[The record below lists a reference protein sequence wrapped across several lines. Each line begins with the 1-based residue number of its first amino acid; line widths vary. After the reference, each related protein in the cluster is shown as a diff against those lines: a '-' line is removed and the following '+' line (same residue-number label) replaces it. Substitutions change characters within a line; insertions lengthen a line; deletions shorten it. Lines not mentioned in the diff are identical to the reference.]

1 MHCHHHL
8 IELDLSTMAFPHLA
22 FLMASPL
29 LLLLAAAT
37 ETTSTSNATAAA
49 SDLSA
54 LLAFKARLSD
64 PNGILRGN
72 WTATTPYC
80 AWAGVTCGHRHRLRV
95 TGLDLPGVPLG
106 GAMAPEL
113 GNLSFLNTL
122 DLSDTQITGPVPAS
136 LGRLPRLAF
145 LNLSSNYLS
154 GPVPAS
160 LGGLAKLQ
168 VLSLD
173 SNNLTGEIPSE
184 LRNLRSVEYLDL
196 SRNELSGTV
205 PRGLFSGTS
214 QLSYLSLAY
223 NSLAGSIPSDIGL
236 LPNLEVLVLSTNQL
250 SGEIPPSLFNMSSLQ
265 WLYLSQNN
273 LSGQLPNN
281 NGSFNLPMLQRVY
294 LRKNRLT
301 GTMPQGF
308 GACKYLQHLNL
319 AYNGFTGG
327 IPSWLASMPELAV
340 ISLGGNDLSAG
351 EIPVGLSNLTGLAVL
366 DLTTSNLYGKIPPE
380 LGKLTQLYWLNL
392 EMNNLAGTIPTSFK
406 NMSMISMLDINY
418 NLLTGP
424 VPRIFM
430 GESLTELY
438 MAGNE
443 LSGDLSFMD
452 DLSRCK
458 SLKYIVMERNYFT
471 GSIPTSVNNISSLQI
486 FRAFENQITGRV
498 PIMLG
503 NQSNIL
509 FLSLRNN
516 LLSGEIPRSIT
527 EIKNLRGLDLS
538 SNDLSGT
545 IPVDIGKLANLFGL
559 GLAYNKL
566 HGSIP
571 DSIRNLSNLQKLEL
585 SNNQFTSTIP
595 MGLWGLQNLVGLDL
609 SQNTLTG
616 ALSEDVENL
625 KAITYMDLS
634 SNRFLGNIPASL
646 GAVRTL
652 TYLNLSKNTLQDK
665 VPEAIGKLSSIKK
678 MDLSYN
684 ALFGTIP
691 KSFANLS
698 DLTSL
703 NLSFNRLYGQIPETG
718 VFSNITLQS
727 LEGNTALCGLPR
739 LGFPHC
745 PNDEFNHSRRFGL
758 LKLVLP
764 TSIVAA
770 VAIGV
775 CLFILIRTRV
785 NKIKPKDPLI
795 TSSKGNNS
803 YWPISYFELAR
814 ATNNFDNDNLLG
826 SGSFAKVFRGQLD
839 DEQIV
844 AIKVLNMELER
855 ATISFDVECRAL
867 RMARHRNLVRILTT
881 CSNLDF
887 KALVLQYMPNGS
899 LDEWLF
905 SGNRRGL
912 GLVQRVNIMSD
923 VALAMAYL
931 HHEHFEVVLHC
942 DLKPSNVLLDE
953 DMTACVADFGIARL
967 LLGDDTSIVSR
978 NMQGTI
984 GYMAPE
990 YASTGKASRK
1000 SDVFSYGIMLLEVM
1014 TGKKPTDAMFN
1025 EELSLREWIN
1035 QAFPSRLA
1043 HVVDHNIFL
1052 LDEEAT
1058 GSSDIQQVG
1067 LSFGED
1073 SANKWS
1079 CIEQAVDLGLQ
1090 CSRASPEERLTMK
1103 DVAAKLARIK
1113 ECFPSS
1119 R

>member
-1 MHCHHHL
+1 
-8 IELDLSTMAFPHLA
+8 MASPHLA

-29 LLLLAAAT
+29 LLLLGLAAAT
-37 ETTSTSNATAAA
+37 ETASASNPAAA
-49 SDLSA
+49 GGDLSA

-72 WTATTPYC
+72 WTPTTPYC
-80 AWAGVTCGHRHRLRV
+80 GWAGITCGHRHRLCV
-95 TGLDLPGVPLG
+95 TGLSLPGVPLG
-106 GAMAPEL
+106 GALAPEL
-113 GNLSFLNTL
+113 GNLSFLHTL
-122 DLSDTQITGPVPAS
+122 DLSGAQLAGPVPAS

-168 VLSLD
+168 VLILD
-173 SNNLTGEIPSE
+173 SNNLTGEIPNE
-184 LRNLRSVEYLDL
+184 LRNLRSIEYLDL
-196 SRNELSGTV
+196 SRNDLSGTV
-205 PRGLFSGTS
+205 PQGLFNGTS

-223 NSLAGSIPSDIGL
+223 NGLTGNIPSDIGL
-236 LPNLEVLVLSTNQL
+236 LPNLEVLVLSSNQL
-250 SGEIPPSLFNMSSLQ
+250 SGEIPLSLFNMSSL
-265 WLYLSQNN
+265 LRLHLSNNN
-273 LSGQLPNN
+273 LSGMVPSDNR
-281 NGSFNLPMLQRVY
+281 SFNLPMLQRVN
-294 LRKNRLT
+294 LRGNNLA
-301 GTMPQGF
+301 GVVPPGF
-308 GACKYLQHLNL
+308 GSCKYLQLFNL
-319 AYNGFTGG
+319 AYNRFTGG
-327 IPSWLASMPELAV
+327 IPSWLASMPELAG

-443 LSGDLSFMD
+443 LGGDLSFMD

-458 SLKYIVMERNYFT
+458 SLKYIVMEGNYFT
-471 GSIPTSVNNISSLQI
+471 GSIPNSVSNISSLQI

-498 PIMLG
+498 PNMLA
-503 NQSNIL
+503 NHSNIL
-509 FLSLRNN
+509 FLDLRNN
-516 LLSGEIPRSIT
+516 LLTGEIPRSIT
-527 EIKNLRGLDLS
+527 EIKNLRSLDLS
-538 SNDLSGT
+538 SNELSGT
-545 IPVDIGKLANLFGL
+545 IPVHIGKLSNLFGL

-571 DSIRNLSNLQKLEL
+571 DSIGNLSSLQTLEL
-585 SNNQFTSTIP
+585 SNNQLTSTIP
-595 MGLWGLQNLVGLDL
+595 TGLWGLQNIVGLDL
-609 SQNTLTG
+609 SQNTLAG

-634 SNRFLGNIPASL
+634 SNQFLGNIPASL
-646 GAVRTL
+646 GAVSTL
-652 TYLNLSKNTLQDK
+652 TYLNLSKNNLQDK
-665 VPEAIGKLSSIKK
+665 VPDAIGKLSGIKK
-678 MDLSYN
+678 LDLSYN
-684 ALFGTIP
+684 DLSGTIP

-698 DLTSL
+698 DRTSL
-703 NLSFNRLYGQIPETG
+703 NLSFNRLYGQIPEGG

-745 PNDEFNHSRRFGL
+745 PNDEFNHRHRFGL
-758 LKLVLP
+758 LKIVIP
-764 TSIVAA
+764 TSVAA
-770 VAIGV
+770 AIAVGV

-785 NKIKPKDPLI
+785 NKRPKEL
-795 TSSKGNNS
+795 TSTSLERNN
-803 YWPISYFELAR
+803 YYRPIPYFELAR
-814 ATNNFDNDNLLG
+814 ATNNFNNDNLLG
-826 SGSFAKVFRGQLD
+826 SGSFGKVFRGILD
-839 DEQIV
+839 DEKIV
-844 AIKVLNMELER
+844 AIKVLNTELER
-855 ATISFDVECRAL
+855 ASVSFDVECRVL
-867 RMARHRNLVRILTT
+867 RMARHRNLVRVLTT

-967 LLGDDTSIVSR
+967 LLGDDTSIISR

-990 YASTGKASRK
+990 YASSGKASRK

-1014 TGKKPTDAMFN
+1014 TGKKPTNAMFN
-1025 EELSLREWIN
+1025 DEMSLREWVN

-1043 HVVDHNIFL
+1043 HVVDQDIL
-1052 LDEEAT
+1052 LRDEEAT
-1058 GSSDIQQVG
+1058 SSRDIQQVG
-1067 LSFGED
+1067 LSSGED
-1073 SANKWS
+1073 SPNNWS
-1079 CIEQAVDLGLQ
+1079 CIEQVVDLGLQ
-1090 CSRASPEERLTMK
+1090 CSRDSPEERLTMK

-1113 ECFPSS
+1113 ECLPSS